1 MVFTHLI
8 YIYFV
13 VMADVFTVAPL
24 IEKGSNFSSFYNR
37 RFIFRFLELEKYII
51 ARL

>member
-1 MVFTHLI
+1 MVLALLI

-13 VMADVFTVAPL
+13 VVVDVFLVAPL
-24 IEKGSNFSSFYNR
+24 MEKGDNFRFFDNR
-37 RFIFRFLELEKYII
+37 RFIFRFLKLEKYII

>member
-1 MVFTHLI
+1 MVFAHLT

-13 VMADVFTVAPL
+13 VIADVFLVAPL
-24 IEKGSNFSSFYNR
+24 MEKGANFSPFYNR
-37 RFIFRFLELEKYII
+37 RFMSLFLELEKYII